1 MHILVTGAT
10 GFIGSHITRLL
21 VEQGERVRVLIRHT
35 SPIDH
40 LKSLKCEP
48 VYGDLTTPESLQAA
62 VRGCEAL
69 FHVAADY
76 RLWARNPQE
85 LYRTNVEGTRNLLCA
100 AQEEGIRKIVY
111 TSSVGVLGIPP
122 DGSSGNEETPVSL
135 DDMVG
140 HYKRSKFL
148 AEEEVRRF
156 VREEGLPVVIVN
168 PSTPVG
174 EGDIKPTPTGKM
186 IVDFLNRR
194 MPAYVHTG
202 LNLIDVR
209 DVAQGH
215 LLALER
221 GKPGE
226 RYILGNAN
234 LTLRDILALLGEIT
248 GLKPPQLRL
257 PYSLAYAAGWVDT
270 WFFGHLLG
278 REPHIPLEGV
288 RMAAKYM
295 YFDSSKAVRELGLP
309 QSPVREAL
317 VRAVEWFRAHGY
329 VRT

>member
-1 MHILVTGAT
+1 MRVLVTGAS
-10 GFIGSHITRLL
+10 GFIGSHVARLL
-21 VEQGERVRVLIRHT
+21 VSRGEDVRVLIRR
-35 SPIDH
+35 SSRIDH
-40 LKSLKCEP
+40 LETLKCER
-48 VYGDLTTPESLQAA
+48 VFGDLTAPESLRAA
-62 VRGCEAL
+62 VRGCDAL

-76 RLWARNPQE
+76 RLWARDPQE

-100 AQEEGIRKIVY
+100 ALEAGIRRIVY
-111 TSSVGVLGIPP
+111 TSSVGVLGIPA
-122 DGSSGNEETPVSL
+122 DGSPGTEETPVSL
-135 DDMVG
+135 DEMIG

-156 VREEGLPVVIVN
+156 VREEGLPIVIVN

-194 MPAYVHTG
+194 MPAYVNTG

-209 DVAQGH
+209 DVAVGH
-215 LLALER
+215 LFALER
-221 GKPGE
+221 GQPGE
-226 RYILGNAN
+226 RYILGNQN
-234 LTLRDILALLGEIT
+234 LTLRQILILLGEIT
-248 GLKPPQLRL
+248 GLSPPRFRM
-257 PYSLAYAAGWVDT
+257 PYRLAYVAGWIDT

-288 RMAAKYM
+288 KMAARYM

-309 QSPVREAL
+309 QSPIREAL

-329 VRT
+329 VHT

>member
-1 MHILVTGAT
+1 MHVLVTGAT
-10 GFIGSHITRLL
+10 GFIGSHVARLL
-21 VEQGERVRVLIRHT
+21 VEQGNRVRALIRCT
-35 SPIDH
+35 SRIDR
-40 LKSLKCEP
+40 LKSLNCEP
-48 VYGDLTTPESLQAA
+48 VLGDLTAPESLRAA

-76 RLWARNPQE
+76 RLWARDPQE

-111 TSSVGVLGIPP
+111 TSSVGVLGIPL
-122 DGSSGNEETPVSL
+122 DGSPGNEETPVSL
-135 DDMVG
+135 NDMVG

-148 AEEEVRRF
+148 AEEEVRRL

-194 MPAYVHTG
+194 MPAYVLTG

-221 GKPGE
+221 GTPGE

-248 GLKPPQLRL
+248 GLKPPRRRM

-288 RMAAKYM
+288 KMAGKYM

-317 VRAVEWFRAHGY
+317 ARAVEWFRANGY
-329 VRT
+329 VRK